1 MNEQVSAANFNIY
14 VTTSEAADAIARMIE
29 TGGLAERVARITEDG
44 VPMVVYTTMFP
55 IAAATVSDV
64 LWAME
69 NHIAQIVG
77 GAFDGQYIVRIG

>member
-14 VTTSEAADAIARMIE
+14 VTTSEAADAIAR
-29 TGGLAERVARITEDG
+29 ITEDG

-55 IAAATVSDV
+55 ITAATVSDV